1 MKNHKNLA
9 SWFVMIQSFSFC
21 GLCCHHTPIGV
32 GMGAGTAAVL
42 PLFWRTGRPLPIAK
56 WGEMLKYVL
65 IGTRRERH
73 GCCYSCGFALFSR
86 LSRALPI
93 ASHCGQVRTNGG
105 GCSDRG
111 TEGLLAL
118 LSCSRSASRTCTVC
132 NAHSS
137 LTGDVLL
144 LSFMFQLKNIGIWLP
159 EFFEVCMC
167 LHVSVCVKL
176 HQTLY
181 FQI

>member
-105 GCSDRG
+105 GCSDRRG
-111 TEGLLAL
+111 CW
-118 LSCSRSASRTCTVC
+118 LSYHAP
-132 NAHSS
+132 
-137 LTGDVLL
+137 VLL
-144 LSFMFQLKNIGIWLP
+144 HRLAQCAMHTVHSW
-159 EFFEVCMC
+159 VMC
-167 LHVSVCVKL
+167 YYYLLCFNWG
-176 HQTLY
+176 T
-181 FQI
+181 